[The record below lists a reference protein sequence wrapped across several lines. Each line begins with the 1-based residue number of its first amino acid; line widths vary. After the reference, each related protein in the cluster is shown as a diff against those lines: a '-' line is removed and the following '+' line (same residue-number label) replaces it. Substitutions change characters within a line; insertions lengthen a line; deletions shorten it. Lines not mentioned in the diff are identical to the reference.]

1 MQANKVLIIGPAW
14 VGDMVMA
21 QTLFRF
27 LKLQHLEVII
37 DVVAPR
43 STASLLASMPEVRS
57 AIPLPI
63 AHGELGFKTRYAL
76 GKSLRREAYDQAIV
90 LTNTFKSALIPWFAN
105 IPLRTGWK
113 REMRGALLN
122 DCRTLDKEKYP
133 LMIERF
139 VALGLPE
146 NATLPMLDSVWPQFS
161 VKQARVVDA
170 LEKVKIEL
178 SEKPILALCPGAEF
192 GPSKRWPEAHYA
204 EVAKEKLA
212 AGWDVWLF
220 GGPNDKDVTEAIQNL
235 TENQCV
241 NLAGKTSLPEAI
253 CLMSLAT
260 AVVTNDSGL
269 MHIAAALKKKCVVLY
284 GSSSPDFTPPLA
296 TDAVVLR
303 TGIECSPCFER
314 ECPLGHWKCLRELDP
329 KRVITALGGIK
340 K

>member
-1 MQANKVLIIGPAW
+1 MQANKILIIGPAW

-27 LKLQHLEVII
+27 LKSQHPNVII

-43 STASLLASMPEVRS
+43 STSPLLACMPEVRT
-57 AIPLPI
+57 AISLPVG
-63 AHGELGFKTRYAL
+63 HGEFGFKTRFTL
-76 GKSLRREAYDQAIV
+76 GRSLRREVYDQAIV
-90 LTNTFKSALIPWFAN
+90 LTNTFKSALIPWFAK
-105 IPLRTGWK
+105 IPRRTGWK

-122 DCRTLDKEKYP
+122 DCRALDKQKYP

-146 NATLPMLDSVWPQFS
+146 NETLPMLDSVWPEFS
-161 VKQARVVDA
+161 VEQTSVVDA

-178 SEKPILALCPGAEF
+178 SGKSILVLCPGAEF
-192 GPSKRWPEAHYA
+192 GPSKRWPETHYA
-204 EVAKEKLA
+204 EVAQEKLA

-220 GGPNDKDVTEAIQNL
+220 GGPNDKDVAASIQAM
-235 TENQCV
+235 TENRCV

-269 MHIAAALKKKCVVLY
+269 MHIAAALKKKCIVLY

-296 TDAVVLR
+296 TDAVILK

-329 KRVITALGGIK
+329 ERVIAALGGIEK
-340 K
+340 